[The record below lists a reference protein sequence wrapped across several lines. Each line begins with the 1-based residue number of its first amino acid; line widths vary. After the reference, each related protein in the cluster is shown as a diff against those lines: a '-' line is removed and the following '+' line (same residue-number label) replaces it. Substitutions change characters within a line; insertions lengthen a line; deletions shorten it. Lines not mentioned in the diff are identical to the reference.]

1 MSTASQGKHDE
12 RVWAAQK
19 GPRTLQDVSDLNEE
33 LDESYKEF
41 YATYRARRQVQTQ
54 RVRRTF

>member
-1 MSTASQGKHDE
+1 MSTASQGRHDE
-12 RVWAAQK
+12 RVWRGDVKDAQVIAS
-19 GPRTLQDVSDLNEE
+19 LSEE

-41 YATYRARRQVQTQ
+41 YASYRARRQVQTQ